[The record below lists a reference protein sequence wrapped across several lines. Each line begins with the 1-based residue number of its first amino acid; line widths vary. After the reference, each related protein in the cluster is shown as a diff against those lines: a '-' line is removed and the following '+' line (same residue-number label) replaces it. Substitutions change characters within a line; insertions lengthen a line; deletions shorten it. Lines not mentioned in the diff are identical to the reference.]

1 AALTTYLES
10 LRNRLTRKG
19 VHVLT
24 VKPGFVDTDML
35 KASGRSTSMA
45 ISPEQAASDIWKAIC
60 RRKQILYT
68 PARWAWIMLVIRYI
82 PSFIFRRLS
91 I

>member
-1 AALTTYLES
+1 
-10 LRNRLTRKG
+10 LRNRLTRHG

-35 KASGRSTSMA
+35 KAADRTFWVV
-45 ISPEQAASDIWKAIC
+45 SPEQVAEEVVRAVLS
-60 RRKQILYT
+60 RKQQIYI
-68 PARWAWIMLVIRYI
+68 PGRWRLMMFAIRNT

-91 I
+91 F